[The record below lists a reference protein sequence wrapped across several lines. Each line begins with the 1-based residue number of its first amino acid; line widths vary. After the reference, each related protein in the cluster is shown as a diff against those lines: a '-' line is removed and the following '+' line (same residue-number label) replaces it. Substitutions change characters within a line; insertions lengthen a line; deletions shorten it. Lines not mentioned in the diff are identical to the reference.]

1 MLQLLLNAHNE
12 TTDDVDEGAGPQLT
26 SKGKKRALTHDEVT
40 AQVIKI
46 QVEETGAK
54 ELQDE
59 SPLKIWT

>member
-46 QVEETGAK
+46 LVEETDAK
-54 ELQDE
+54 
-59 SPLKIWT
+59 